1 MLGKMLSREAKFMSL
16 EGTMVVIK
24 QEEYYSYVSL
34 EFSFDKLPVLFILL
48 ALGLSYPLD
57 PK

>member
-1 MLGKMLSREAKFMSL
+1 MLGKMLSREAKSTSL

-24 QEEYYSYVSL
+24 QEKYYSYVSL